1 MLAFLHEKFVGDL
14 HHAHVVEVGRAG
26 RIAAVGRPAVTEP
39 QRADD
44 LGSPVVLRKEVEME
58 RRPVPEVGAVE
69 EFRGAPELL
78 LGHVEQDGAAPLVL
92 RNVRIFDLGIHAVHL
107 VGFQPRKLLFDA
119 HAATAVLGELLD
131 LDAAAVVDAG
141 TLDHLDRHLAAVV
154 EIDARPAFEP
164 LFEAAVDDLDGIGIH
179 DGRFGPGLAV
189 TVAAA
194 RPKRRG
200 RQDYAQKES
209 HFFHNRYI

>member
-78 LGHVEQDGAAPLVL
+78 LGHVEQDGARAP
-92 RNVRIFDLGIHAVHL
+92 
-107 VGFQPRKLLFDA
+107 
-119 HAATAVLGELLD
+119 
-131 LDAAAVVDAG
+131 
-141 TLDHLDRHLAAVV
+141 
-154 EIDARPAFEP
+154 RPAGCP
-164 LFEAAVDDLDGIGIH
+164 N
-179 DGRFGPGLAV
+179 
-189 TVAAA
+189 T
-194 RPKRRG
+194 
-200 RQDYAQKES
+200 
-209 HFFHNRYI
+209 